1 MDILELLE
9 NLTVE
14 PHQQAI
20 IDAAVDEI
28 ERLREKI
35 KWMEY
40 YLPENID
47 FVRCGN
53 GKDHFSFE
61 IVYKALSEKE

>member
-28 ERLREKI
+28 ERLREENQRQKEKI
-35 KWMEY
+35 MLINSMVQTE
-40 YLPENID
+40 
-47 FVRCGN
+47 
-53 GKDHFSFE
+53 HE
-61 IVYKALSEKE
+61 IIRVATRKEGE

>member
-1 MDILELLE
+1 MEILELLE

-61 IVYKALSEKE
+61 IVYKALREKE